1 MIGVFI
7 LGQDLKSDP
16 YHTEESGSAQWR
28 FSQNTQDSLWQTP
41 GLLEGYGIRTR
52 NRLQSF
58 SGSVFANIDWAITDK
73 LHLLPGIRFNY
84 DTKEVDYL
92 RETYGGLQTDDPAL
106 IALKERVYSNQAFTA
121 SVEDNNLSGQLT
133 LNYKVKYPLFYI
145 IKNNLIL
152 VIYCFYCYKSI
163 TIHLF

>member
-1 MIGVFI
+1 
-7 LGQDLKSDP
+7 
-16 YHTEESGSAQWR
+16 
-28 FSQNTQDSLWQTP
+28 
-41 GLLEGYGIRTR
+41 GYGVRTR

-58 SGSVFANIDWAITDK
+58 SGAVFANIDWAITDK

-133 LNYKVKYPLFYI
+133 LNYKASDKINAFATYSTSYKPVGINLGGLPTEDGEPILELAQVKPEYV
-145 IKNNLIL
+145 N
-152 VIYCFYCYKSI
+152 
-163 TIHLF
+163 HLEVGVKTKPTQRSTVNVVFHHTGVEDY